1 MYKKGKIHRKIDM
14 SILPH
19 HKSLIDWKNSVGYDV
34 PFEYDNIT
42 GFITIVKWISAKDL
56 IISYNN
62 QEFHISGKDICS
74 VKLGKILG
82 IRNYD
87 WKYEIGQEIHG
98 KTGLHG
104 KIVRRYYKETAMS
117 KRSRCYDILC
127 YKCNQILSKLE
138 NVVDE
143 TGCNICNNGEIR
155 IGFNDLWT
163 THPHIAEQL
172 HNPEEGY
179 KITYG
184 ARKLLDWNC
193 PYCKRLIKDL
203 YPMDIINASGGI
215 VPCECKNDSYS
226 YPNKFIF
233 NLLTELNID
242 FEFEYRNKEWQ
253 ELGRRRYDFYIEDK
267 SIIIEADGGQH
278 FDPRFPE
285 IRINDE
291 EKEEIAIRHG
301 IQYYIHID
309 CSKSNMDYISK
320 NILSSKLSE
329 LYDLSNIN
337 WDLINYKS
345 NQITLDIVC
354 DLLEQ
359 SNYNITVVSQ
369 IMKIDRVTISRYLN
383 EMIRSEYL
391 NETEV
396 REKQLQN
403 KIDQHYQLDSKPV
416 FCIEEQLAFG
426 SYSKVKEFLEPRVTK
441 KFSCGS
447 FCQGLSRINGTSY
460 GYHWK
465 RMTREEFNLYKTQNP
480 EKAFGDYFINTE

>member
-56 IISYNN
+56 IVSYNN

-82 IRNYD
+82 
-87 WKYEIGQEIHG
+87 
-98 KTGLHG
+98 
-104 KIVRRYYKETAMS
+104 
-117 KRSRCYDILC
+117 
-127 YKCNQILSKLE
+127 
-138 NVVDE
+138 
-143 TGCNICNNGEIR
+143 
-155 IGFNDLWT
+155 
-163 THPHIAEQL
+163 
-172 HNPEEGY
+172 
-179 KITYG
+179 
-184 ARKLLDWNC
+184 
-193 PYCKRLIKDL
+193 
-203 YPMDIINASGGI
+203 
-215 VPCECKNDSYS
+215 
-226 YPNKFIF
+226 
-233 NLLTELNID
+233 
-242 FEFEYRNKEWQ
+242 
-253 ELGRRRYDFYIEDK
+253 
-267 SIIIEADGGQH
+267 
-278 FDPRFPE
+278 
-285 IRINDE
+285 
-291 EKEEIAIRHG
+291 
-301 IQYYIHID
+301 
-309 CSKSNMDYISK
+309 
-320 NILSSKLSE
+320 
-329 LYDLSNIN
+329 
-337 WDLINYKS
+337 
-345 NQITLDIVC
+345 
-354 DLLEQ
+354 
-359 SNYNITVVSQ
+359 ITVVSQ